1 MRICIGDVVE
11 SVFGKGPIVAITD
24 EWIVHD
30 TGDGHE
36 AALPKQPDGQWWVPV
51 TDFGANGTLHQS
63 LEIDA

>member
-1 MRICIGDVVE
+1 MVISIGQIVE
-11 SVFGKGPIVAITD
+11 SVYGKGPIVAITN

-36 AALPKQPDGQWWVPV
+36 AALPKQSDGQWWISV
-51 TDFGANGTLHQS
+51 TDFGPNGTLHLS